1 MGTVLQI
8 NSQNFIE
15 TQKVSNLTKRAL
27 RYLRTGFSVHLRGPA
42 GIGKTTMAVHLA
54 NMLERPILLVFGD
67 DEYKSSDLI
76 GNQRGYSRKKIV
88 DNYIHNVVK
97 MEDEFRESWIDSRLT
112 TACREGF
119 TLVYDEFNRSRPE
132 VNNVL
137 LSALEEK
144 LLVLPASANR
154 QEYIR
159 VHPEFRAIFTSNPEE
174 YCGVHATQDALMD
187 RLVTIDIPEPDEITQ
202 KQILI
207 QKAGLNPQDALLIVN
222 LVKGFQRLAKNDQAS
237 GLRAGLIVAKVC
249 NSQDVPVN
257 VNNDDFQ
264 DICRDVL
271 LSRSKLPLM
280 ESKLI
285 LQQLLEELS
294 NPFNFITQNSEE
306 N

>member
-27 RYLRTGFSVHLRGPA
+27 RYLRTGFSIHLRGPA

-202 KQILI
+202 QEILV
-207 QKAGLNPQDALLIVN
+207 QKAGLNRQDALLIVR
-222 LVKGFQRLAKNDQAS
+222 LVKGFGQLTKNDKAS

-257 VNNDDFQ
+257 INNDDFQ

-271 LSRSKLPLM
+271 LSRSKLPLI

-294 NPFNFITQNSEE
+294 NPVHFITKHSEE